1 MSGIYRRKHHVA
13 GHSFAG
19 ILASISIIG
28 ILAAIL
34 LVRPALLK
42 NKPTQTKVDGNEPK
56 TALGKAMGKGHS
68 VECLNN
74 LRGLRQL
81 MIIELEKPAQLRDL
95 NLPSGITPHCL
106 VNNQPYRYNPSTGA
120 IQCAQH
126 PTH

>member
-1 MSGIYRRKHHVA
+1 MSGTCQRKHHIA
-13 GHSFAG
+13 GYSLVG
-19 ILASISIIG
+19 VLASITIIG
-28 ILAAIL
+28 TLAAIL
-34 LVRPALLK
+34 LVRPELLK
-42 NKPTQTKVDGNEPK
+42 NKPTQTKVDGDEPE

-81 MIIELEKPAQLRDL
+81 IMVELEKPAQLRDL
-95 NLPSGITPHCL
+95 NLPGGITPYCL
-106 VNNQPYRYNPSTGA
+106 VNNQPYQYNPSTGA